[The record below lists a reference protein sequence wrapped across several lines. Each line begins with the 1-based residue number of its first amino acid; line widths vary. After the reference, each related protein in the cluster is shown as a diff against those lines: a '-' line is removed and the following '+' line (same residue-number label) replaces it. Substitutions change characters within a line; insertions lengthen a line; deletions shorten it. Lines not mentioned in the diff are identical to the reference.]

1 VKRLRFLA
9 VVSCALLTLTRAEAA
24 TVALL
29 RPVHDTPAINEA
41 LHRLQGELLAVGL
54 AVAISERPTER
65 DTDAL
70 PARQWFDEAA
80 AERSIDAFIDV
91 VGDASP
97 VGVDIWICERA
108 PRCRRASR
116 VTLEPNAEN
125 AAATL
130 AIRAIEVLRSN
141 FLVLD
146 LAEGTQA
153 SPPMAAPAT
162 PERPS
167 PPPPDRV
174 GRLGLEA
181 GATALTS
188 VDGVGWALLP
198 FVRADWALHPWLTLQ
213 VSGAGLGSRPRV
225 TTPDGSVDV
234 AQSFVVLGLCACS
247 SARAGLHPF
256 FALSAG
262 ALRTSLEGHAN
273 APNLGHRVQR
283 WSFLADA
290 SAGARLA
297 LPNPF
302 YLSFAAHLQLAAPY
316 VAIHSPTGV
325 AATTGLPNLLLTLT
339 AGARL

>member
-1 VKRLRFLA
+1 MKRLSFLA
-9 VVSCALLTLTRAEAA
+9 VFLCVLLTLTRAEAA

-54 AVAISERPTER
+54 AVAMSERPTER
-65 DTDAL
+65 DAEAAQAL
-70 PARQWFDEAA
+70 EWFDSVAS
-80 AERSIDAFIDV
+80 ERAIDAFIDV
-91 VGDASP
+91 VGDANP
-97 VGVDIWICERA
+97 VGVDVWICERA
-108 PRCRRASR
+108 LRCRRASR
-116 VTLEPNAEN
+116 VTLEPNTEN

-146 LAEGTQA
+146 LAEGAKA
-153 SPPMAAPAT
+153 SKPVAEPSS

-167 PPPPDRV
+167 PPPERV
-174 GRLGLEA
+174 ARLGLEA

-198 FVRADWALHPWLTLQ
+198 FVRADWALLPWLTLQ

-234 AQSFVVLGLCACS
+234 AQSFGVLGLCACS

-262 ALRTSLEGHAN
+262 ALRTALEGRAN

-302 YLSFAAHLQLAAPY
+302 YLSLAAHLQLAAPY

-325 AATTGLPNLLLTLT
+325 AATTGLPNLLVTLT